1 MLVAL
6 HLWTAA
12 STYEVLGDFGWL
24 YSDFFLPQKASQLA
38 YTGIYRFLNNPE
50 RSMGGAAFFGL
61 ALISGS
67 KLVTSLAILSALSH
81 WWFLSFVE
89 RCILRATYTPRFPTA
104 TCSLTPHS
112 VPHPLLRPYCPPSPH
127 MRQLYGDAIR
137 KDAGITQTLKTV
149 VEGSALLQRKEM
161 KRVVSEVRG
170 TFDKVDRKITHTVE
184 EFLESARP
192 KLSEVVE
199 DTKFLL
205 QQSRERLVIT
215 FVAFFVTLVALT
227 DLLTLTALKWT
238 PVVASPRTYLT
249 RLTIA

>member
-61 ALISGS
+61 ALVSGS

-89 RCILRATYTPRFPTA
+89 RYVVRVAAKKHGQPPCARQSNIADPRPRLR
-104 TCSLTPHS
+104 
-112 VPHPLLRPYCPPSPH
+112 PLLSACSPH

-215 FVAFFVTLVALT
+215 CAPAS
-227 DLLTLTALKWT
+227 LLTLPQAVRECADSRDDLA
-238 PVVASPRTYLT
+238 P
-249 RLTIA
+249 